1 MATHDATKPAR
12 FLERMRALRQAR
24 YAHQTGRINATSTA
38 NDPQASN
45 DQSDRLQKILTW
57 TDERVE
63 PYSGL
68 GIRDRRLTLTEMN
81 QRMAA
86 HRLVPL
92 RRIGAAMVRNRIEGD
107 WVTIGV
113 VWEIGAVQ
121 TAKNGGRY
129 CTVKLTDLAENSL
142 NLILFDDSLSLVTE
156 PIAIPCRTVVAIFSP
171 TVLKRAERHAVPGL
185 AVNHT
190 QQILAIGTS
199 RDFSHCNA
207 RQASKKPCP
216 VPISRHHGQLCAR
229 HLELS
234 LQQLKSSRM
243 EFSTGTSTIQLI
255 DPSSQSVR
263 RSNPAYHRKPTQT
276 PGTASLQSNPFSPAT
291 AMYETPDGSVVQST
305 AHDEGPADQTSGCKR
320 ARVTTDHAAVRE
332 YIMEQG
338 DAGARYI
345 REAKRHKEA
354 RAE

>member
-12 FLERMRALRQAR
+12 FVERMRALRQAR
-24 YAHQTGRINATSTA
+24 YAHQTGRTNVTSA
-38 NDPQASN
+38 PNDPQVPN
-45 DQSDRLQKILTW
+45 DQPDRLQKILAW

-68 GIRDRRLTLTEMN
+68 GIRDRKLTLAEMN
-81 QRMAA
+81 QRMAG
-86 HRLVPL
+86 HRLVLL
-92 RRIGAAMVRNRIEGD
+92 RRIHAAMVRNRIEGD

-113 VWEIGAVQ
+113 VWEVGTVQ

-142 NLILFDDSLSLVTE
+142 NVILFDDSVSLITE
-156 PIAIPCRTVVAIFSP
+156 PSAIPCRTVVGIFNP
-171 TVLKRAERHAVPGL
+171 TLLKRAERYAVPGL
-185 AVNHT
+185 AVNHE

-207 RQASKKPCP
+207 RQALKKRCP
-216 VPISRHHGQLCAR
+216 VPINRHHGQLCSR
-229 HLELS
+229 HLESS

-255 DPSSQSVR
+255 DPSSQSVCRNNPSYR
-263 RSNPAYHRKPTQT
+263 RKFTQAS
-276 PGTASLQSNPFSPAT
+276 GTTSPRPNPFLPAT
-291 AMYETPDGSVVQST
+291 AMYETPDGNVVQVT
-305 AHDEGPADQTSGCKR
+305 ARDEDPADQASGRKR
-320 ARVTTDHAAVRE
+320 ARATSDHAAVRQ
-332 YIMEQG
+332 YIMEQD

-345 REAKRHKEA
+345 REAKRLKEA
-354 RAE
+354 KAD